1 VGRRVRN
8 GSMGEGQ
15 NDDALQVSRLLTC
28 CVVHHTDGS
37 CRIVLGG
44 EVDISNTVEVT
55 AVFEQAFR
63 TRGALDIDLSGLTHI
78 DSTMLTLLIKES
90 IRFEESGRPFR
101 VVATSPLVRKVFRIT
116 GLMYLTE

>member
-1 VGRRVRN
+1 
-8 GSMGEGQ
+8 MGEGKS
-15 NDDALQVSRLLTC
+15 DDPLQVSRLLTC

-44 EVDISNTVEVT
+44 EVDVSNSVEVG
-55 AVFEQAFR
+55 ALFEQAFR
-63 TRGALDIDLSGLTHI
+63 ARGGLDIDLSGLTHV
-78 DSTMLTLLIKES
+78 DSTMVNLLIKES
-90 IRFEESGRPFR
+90 IRFEESGRSFR